1 MARESLA
8 NQAEVV
14 WRLVSN
20 DWRFI
25 SSMGVAPLDT
35 SKIQSSLVDKISH
48 LENVLSKSVNI

>member
-1 MARESLA
+1 MGNLA